1 MNKFK
6 KSEIVLLL
14 IVLLLIG
21 ISEYYFIVLDEPLKA
36 IFVGLWS
43 PTILGF
49 VAIFNIKNIKRN
61 GKY

>member
-1 MNKFK
+1 MN
-6 KSEIVLLL
+6 
-14 IVLLLIG
+14 
-21 ISEYYFIVLDEPLKA
+21 EPLKA

>member
-14 IVLLLIG
+14 IVLLLICV
-21 ISEYYFIVLDEPLKA
+21 SEYYFIVLDEPLKA
-36 IFVGLWS
+36 IFVGLWP